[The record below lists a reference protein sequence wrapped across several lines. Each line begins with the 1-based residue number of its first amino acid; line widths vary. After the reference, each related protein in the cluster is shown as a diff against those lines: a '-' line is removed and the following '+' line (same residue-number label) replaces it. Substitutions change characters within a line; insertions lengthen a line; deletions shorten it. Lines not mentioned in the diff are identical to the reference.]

1 MEPTNELTGGTMGDK
16 MTREEYDRRR
26 YVLDSDFVSG
36 KIGLKE
42 YQEKRAALDLEW
54 SLGHAENGE
63 QHKEV

>member
-1 MEPTNELTGGTMGDK
+1 MGDK
-16 MTREEYDRRR
+16 MTNDEYLQRR

-36 KIGLKE
+36 KIDLKE